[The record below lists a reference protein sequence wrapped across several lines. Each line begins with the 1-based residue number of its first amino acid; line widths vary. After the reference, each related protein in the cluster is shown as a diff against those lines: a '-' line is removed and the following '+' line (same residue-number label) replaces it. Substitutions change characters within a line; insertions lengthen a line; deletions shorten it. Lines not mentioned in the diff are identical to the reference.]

1 MSIIAINGRIG
12 SGKDATG
19 SIIQDITKDEWVIKK
34 FAHKLKVISSMLT
47 GIPIEQFEDQEFKK
61 TYLGDEWITPSY
73 YDSFG
78 MPIVGHRMT
87 VREFLQK
94 IGTEAIRNGLHPDSW
109 VNALMSEYVRP
120 SIWENRYYDEKNKQG
135 LCGREQ
141 VWGELPNWIITDCR
155 FLNEAHAVRSRGGI
169 VIRVER
175 GETTNTDLHPSET
188 QLDDYQFDYVIDNNG
203 TMTELADK
211 VRAILA
217 ERRFI

>member
-12 SGKDATG
+12 SGKDTVG
-19 SIIQDITKDEWVIKK
+19 NVIQSLSKDEWVIKK
-34 FAHKLKVISSMLT
+34 FAYKLKVISSMLT
-47 GIPIEQFEDQEFKK
+47 GIPIEHFEDQEFKK

-94 IGTEAIRNGLHPDSW
+94 IGTEAIRNGLHPDAW

-120 SIWENRYYDEKNKQG
+120 SKWENRYYDEKNKQG
-135 LCGREQ
+135 LCGREE

-155 FLNEAHAVRSRGGI
+155 FKNEAAAARNRGGI
-169 VIRVER
+169 IIRVER
-175 GETTNTDLHPSET
+175 GENIEENLHPSET
-188 QLDDYQFDYVIDNNG
+188 ELDDYPFDYVINNNG
-203 TMTELADK
+203 TMTELTDK